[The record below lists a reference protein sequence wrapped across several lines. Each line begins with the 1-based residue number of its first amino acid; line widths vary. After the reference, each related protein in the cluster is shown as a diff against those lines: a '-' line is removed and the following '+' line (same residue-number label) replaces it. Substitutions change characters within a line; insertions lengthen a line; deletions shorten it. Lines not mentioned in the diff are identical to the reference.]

1 MNRQRWLLASA
12 IALFVLLGGAALV
25 ISRVPDPLF
34 PNDYSKMVLAA
45 DGRILRVFLNQGG
58 EQWILPPDGAEVP
71 AKLKTAVI
79 HYEDKRFESHWGGST
94 PWLFCAPCGRIFPR

>member
-79 HYEDKRFESHWGGST
+79 HYEDKRFESHWGIDP